1 MVSNEGA
8 PLSLIPKSKLGL
20 TEYSTPQTTS
30 PLMSLVLS
38 LYLWVWLGLCQLWV
52 IVLKYPTGAHQGKFF
67 IGQDYLEGHGIKIP
81 SDRASGVTK

>member
-30 PLMSLVLS
+30 PLMSLALS
-38 LYLWVWLGLCQLWV
+38 LYLWIWLGLCHELPLPEYVDQ
-52 IVLKYPTGAHQGKFF
+52 K
-67 IGQDYLEGHGIKIP
+67 
-81 SDRASGVTK
+81 